1 MFIGFGRIGRL
12 VARVALQR
20 DDVELVAV
28 NDPFITTD
36 YMVFIYYFILIFS
49 AVFVSF
55 SWLIIF
61 FWGGLQTYMFKYDTV
76 HGRWKHS
83 ELKVKDEKTLLFG
96 EKAVSVFGIR

>member
-20 DDVELVAV
+20 DDVELVAI

-36 YMVFIYYFILIFS
+36 YMVTIYLFIFIFA
-49 AVFVSF
+49 AVFGF
-55 SWLIIF
+55 LLLLMIF

-96 EKAVSVFGIR
+96 EKAVAVFGIR